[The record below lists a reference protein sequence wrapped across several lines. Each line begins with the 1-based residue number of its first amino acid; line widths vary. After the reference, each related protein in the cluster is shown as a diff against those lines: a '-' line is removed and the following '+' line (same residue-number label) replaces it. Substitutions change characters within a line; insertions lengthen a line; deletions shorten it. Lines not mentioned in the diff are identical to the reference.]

1 MADEEAGQS
10 KRYAV
15 VEFDDSDFSVVPTI
29 WLEEPNYCYWP
40 EGIRN
45 IRTLII
51 REIPIKS
58 SWNKYECH
66 ILNTYESALK
76 AEKEAVA
83 SSQSET
89 ESKRKRKRTK
99 FTDYVDVPEPPRMNR
114 LCESDTAGSSQEN
127 ENTTVNSSQE
137 NENTTVKVVHDDNRN
152 VTITEHNM
160 DNIPVLFEDN
170 IALITLI
177 NDLKMILSGIEAKV
191 TNIKEKQEQSLSQIQ
206 ETTNLILAK
215 INSEQYSK
223 ESIVQDTKI
232 GQYLPLSSIDNFL
245 TFEDMLKTDQEAFM
259 QVVNKVMLIE
269 GKHEKDFIRRS
280 LSVTFSDDLA
290 SMCSWTGQ
298 KNNYKIGD
306 THTILIIKKAFRA
319 IFPRSTEKD
328 FEHFVMEWF
337 RFANVRKER
346 KKH

>member
-1 MADEEAGQS
+1 MLGKARNISQQLWQM
-10 KRYAV
+10 KKQYAV

-137 NENTTVKVVHDDNRN
+137 NENTTVKVVHDDN
-152 VTITEHNM
+152 
-160 DNIPVLFEDN
+160 
-170 IALITLI
+170 
-177 NDLKMILSGIEAKV
+177 SIEAKV